1 MFGLLN
7 NSDVPKEG
15 RHWELHQSNRKKN
28 QAAVLKVVSAIWS
41 FTNPQ
46 RVPVKSRL
54 YSLVSGSLVN
64 KDVANDILNSSV
76 WFGVDIFFCF

>member
-1 MFGLLN
+1 MFLKKVDIENYTNLI
-7 NSDVPKEG
+7 E
-15 RHWELHQSNRKKN
+15 KKN
-28 QAAVLKVVSAIWS
+28 QAAVLKKVSAIWS

>member
-1 MFGLLN
+1 MFLKKVDIENYTNLI
-7 NSDVPKEG
+7 E
-15 RHWELHQSNRKKN
+15 KKN

>member
-1 MFGLLN
+1 MFLKKVDIENYTNLI
-7 NSDVPKEG
+7 E
-15 RHWELHQSNRKKN
+15 KKN
-28 QAAVLKVVSAIWS
+28 QAAVLKKVSAIWS

-46 RVPVKSRL
+46 RVPIKSRL